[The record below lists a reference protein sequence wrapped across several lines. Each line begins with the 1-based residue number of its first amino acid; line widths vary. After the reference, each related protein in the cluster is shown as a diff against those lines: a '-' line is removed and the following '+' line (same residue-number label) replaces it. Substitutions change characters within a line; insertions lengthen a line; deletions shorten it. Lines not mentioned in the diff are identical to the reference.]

1 MRYLSFRPCPS
12 SWWRSPSH
20 ASAASALPV
29 AAACVHD
36 EPADTY
42 RTDFGSMPSST
53 SIGSTITFQP
63 ELPSAIDLPFSCFGE
78 VMALSAGS
86 AKSNTWPEMTSQT
99 DLTGMPPSIDAVRT
113 PGDG

>member
-1 MRYLSFRPCPS
+1 M
-12 SWWRSPSH
+12 
-20 ASAASALPV
+20 PV

-36 EPADTY
+36 APADTY

-63 ELPSAIDLPFSCFGE
+63 ELPSAIDLPFSCLGDVIGLF
-78 VMALSAGS
+78 AGS
-86 AKSNTWPEMTSQT
+86 AKSKTWPEITSQT
-99 DLTGMPPSIDAVRT
+99 DLTAMPLSIDAVST

>member
-1 MRYLSFRPCPS
+1 MAASSRSAARTEYTFDGNFDHVVPIRYFSFRPWPA
-12 SWWRSPSH
+12 SWWRSPSQ

-36 EPADTY
+36 APAATY

-63 ELPSAIDLPFSCFGE
+63 ELPSAIDLPFSCFGD
-78 VMALSAGS
+78 VIVLSTGS
-86 AKSNTWPEMTSQT
+86 AKSKT
-99 DLTGMPPSIDAVRT
+99 
-113 PGDG
+113 